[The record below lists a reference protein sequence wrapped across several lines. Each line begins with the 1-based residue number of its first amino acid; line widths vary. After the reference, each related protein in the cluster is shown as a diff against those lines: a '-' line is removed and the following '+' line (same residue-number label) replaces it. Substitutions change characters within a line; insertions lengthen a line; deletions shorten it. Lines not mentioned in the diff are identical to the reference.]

1 MIARCHRRPPSRP
14 EKNRRSNHPPP
25 SQPAKSGSLTVA
37 ARTLHLRPQI
47 SKVDK
52 ESINETIY
60 APQTR
65 DLLRVQWNGDEYH
78 LVSSTG
84 FSARSSVTDCEDVS
98 YVSSAYVPVCLRKG
112 GLSV

>member
-1 MIARCHRRPPSRP
+1 MCPFRF
-14 EKNRRSNHPPP
+14 
-25 SQPAKSGSLTVA
+25 
-37 ARTLHLRPQI
+37 ARTHACVCLIGPQHCAQI